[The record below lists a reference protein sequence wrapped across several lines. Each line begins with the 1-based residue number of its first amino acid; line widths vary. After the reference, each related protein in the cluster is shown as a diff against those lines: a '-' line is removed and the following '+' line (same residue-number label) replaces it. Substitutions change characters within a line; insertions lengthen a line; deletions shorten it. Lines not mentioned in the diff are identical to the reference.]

1 MVTGRVPAMLNG
13 RQVNLILVF
22 DEENPRGYIAGAQTD
37 YQEQET
43 QTVAKGLTPLE
54 PGDTLEFLCDYYS
67 YDGNF
72 RNNYYL
78 GEPMTVEE
86 DMVISNVEIPGGTM
100 EATYRLT
107 DIYNQAYWTP
117 VIGR

>member
-1 MVTGRVPAMLNG
+1 MMRRRPGPWPKA
-13 RQVNLILVF
+13 
-22 DEENPRGYIAGAQTD
+22 
-37 YQEQET
+37 
-43 QTVAKGLTPLE
+43 
-54 PGDTLEFLCDYYS
+54 GDTLEFLCDYYS

-72 RNNYYL
+72 QNNYYL

-117 VIGR
+117 VMGR

>member
-1 MVTGRVPAMLNG
+1 M
-13 RQVNLILVF
+13 
-22 DEENPRGYIAGAQTD
+22 IAVDT
-37 YQEQET
+37 QEQFGT
-43 QTVAKGLTPLE
+43 GKNIPVIV
-54 PGDTLEFLCDYYS
+54 EFLCDYYS

-72 RNNYYL
+72 QNNYYL

-117 VIGR
+117 VMGRQAQP